1 VKRVTHDCTRGVG
14 RLSSANAVRSNVNSM
29 NLTIDYLGLKLRN
42 PFVIGASPMGET
54 FQVAEELQDL
64 AAAAIVMRSRSFGV

>member
-1 VKRVTHDCTRGVG
+1 
-14 RLSSANAVRSNVNSM
+14 M

-42 PFVIGASPMGET
+42 PFVIGASPMGDT